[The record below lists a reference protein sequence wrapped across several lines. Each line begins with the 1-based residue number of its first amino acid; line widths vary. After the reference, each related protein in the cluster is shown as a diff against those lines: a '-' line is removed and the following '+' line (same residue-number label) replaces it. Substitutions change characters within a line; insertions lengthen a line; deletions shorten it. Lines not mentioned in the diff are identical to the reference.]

1 MSPSARR
8 ISLLSAA
15 AFLACAQPG
24 AAHPPVPAV
33 QAADTGRV
41 SVSGRASASVPT
53 DRARVRFAVETEAP
67 SAAEAV
73 GSNAD
78 AMDAAIRALRRVLG
92 ENGTLETSG
101 YSLSPVYSRP
111 APASGE
117 QPKIVAYRAL
127 NHVEVTAH
135 EVERV
140 GALLDAAVA
149 GGVNRVAGIS
159 FFASDT
165 EQARLD
171 ALRRATE
178 SARAEAQVLADA
190 LGVALGPPLEVSS
203 STEQPAFRREMAMI
217 SMDQATPTPIEAGE
231 QQVTVHV
238 SITYRLGPG
247 GR

>member
-1 MSPSARR
+1 MSPSARWT
-8 ISLLSAA
+8 SFLAAA

-24 AAHPPVPAV
+24 AAHPPVPTV

-41 SVSGRASASVPT
+41 SVNGRASVSVPT

-78 AMDAAIRALRRVLG
+78 AMDAAIRALRGVLG
-92 ENGTLETSG
+92 DDGTLETSG

-111 APASGE
+111 SSGSGE
-117 QPKIVAYRAL
+117 QRTIVAYRAL

-135 EVERV
+135 DVQRV

-178 SARAEAQVLADA
+178 SARAEAEVLADA
-190 LGVALGPPLEVSS
+190 LGVALGPPLQVNS
-203 STEQPAFRREMAMI
+203 STEQPGFRREVAMM

-231 QQVTVHV
+231 QEVTVHV
-238 SITYRLGPG
+238 SITFRLGPG